1 MILLPQFSTRG
12 DLTEAALNGRLFAAA
27 NQASVACST
36 TLNTTFTGFSL
47 CNPASSGKI
56 VIVHEFGYAAKAAV
70 TGESVLSLA
79 TTDDTGFAADVTP
92 RCVRNG
98 LNPSVCICDE
108 AATITAPVIEKII
121 GQLGQGADTTLFGG
135 IPPTIVPIK
144 GSIVL
149 DEGRAVVTDST
160 VATGDVMYFSFLWE
174 EIDV

>member
-1 MILLPQFSTRG
+1 MRLEPVFSTRG
-12 DLTEAALNGRLFAAA
+12 DLTEAALAGRLFAAA

-47 CNPASSGKI
+47 CNPADSGKI
-56 VIVHEFGYAAKAAV
+56 VIVHEFGYGAKAAV

-98 LNPSVCICDE
+98 LNPSVCYCDE
-108 AATITAPVIEKII
+108 AATITAPVIEKIVA
-121 GQLGQGADTTLFGG
+121 QLGQGADSVQFGG
-135 IPPTIVPIK
+135 IPPTIIPIR
-144 GSIVL
+144 GIIL